1 MDKLLANKNVVL
13 TGCLRGI
20 GKTTMEVF
28 VRNGANI
35 FACAQYQ
42 DIDFENTIQKLSAEN
57 GIWIKPIYFD
67 LSDIESIKTGMRMII
82 SEKVQIDG
90 LVNIAGMVYNGLFQM
105 TSIEKMKE
113 VFEIDFFSQM
123 LITQYISKIMMKYK
137 SGSIVNIASITG
149 IDGNSGQVA
158 YGAAKAALIGSAKTI
173 SIELGQ
179 YGIRVNSVAP
189 GVILTDMTRAL
200 PEDKFNA
207 LIKKTEIPRAG
218 EPEEVANVLLYLISD
233 LSTYV
238 TGQVIRIDGGIG

>member
-1 MDKLLANKNVVL
+1 MNKLLANKNVVL

-28 VRNGANI
+28 ARNGANI

-42 DIDFENTIQKLSAEN
+42 DAGFENIIQKLSAEN
-57 GIWIKPIYFD
+57 DIWIKPIYFD
-67 LSDIESIKTGMRMII
+67 LSDIESIKAGMRLII
-82 SEKVQIDG
+82 SEKIQIDG

-149 IDGNSGQVA
+149 IDGNPGQVA
-158 YGAAKAALIGSAKTI
+158 YSAAKAALIGSTKTI

-179 YGIRVNSVAP
+179 YGIRVNALAP

-200 PEDKFNA
+200 SEDKFNN
-207 LIKKTEIPRAG
+207 LIKKAEIPRAG

-233 LSTYV
+233 LSSYV
-238 TGQVIRIDGGIG
+238 TGQVIRVDGGIG

>member
-1 MDKLLANKNVVL
+1 MKLLANKNIVL

-28 VRNGANI
+28 ARNGANI
-35 FACAQYQ
+35 FACAQYE
-42 DIDFENTIQKLSAEN
+42 DSDFINNIQNLSNEN

-67 LSDIESIKTGMRMII
+67 LQDTESIKSGMRMII
-82 SEKVQIDG
+82 AEKVPIDG

-113 VFEIDFFSQM
+113 VFEIDFFSQL

-158 YGAAKAALIGSAKTI
+158 YGAAKAALIGSTKTI

-189 GVILTDMTRAL
+189 GVILTEMTRAL
-200 PEDKFNA
+200 PDDKFNN
-207 LIKKTEIPRAG
+207 LIRKAEIPRAG
-218 EPEEVANVLLYLISD
+218 ESEEVANVLVYLISD
-233 LSTYV
+233 LSSYV
-238 TGQVIRIDGGIG
+238 TGQVIRVDGGIG

>member
-28 VRNGANI
+28 ARNGANI

-137 SGSIVNIASITG
+137 SGSIVNIASIAG
-149 IDGNSGQVA
+149 IDGNPGQVA
-158 YGAAKAALIGSAKTI
+158 YSAAKAALIGSTKTI

-179 YGIRVNSVAP
+179 YGIRVNALAP

-200 PEDKFNA
+200 PEDKFNN
-207 LIKKTEIPRAG
+207 LIKKAEIPRAG
-218 EPEEVANVLLYLISD
+218 EPEEVAKVLLYLISD
-233 LSTYV
+233 LSSYI
-238 TGQVIRIDGGIG
+238 TGQIIRVDGGIG

>member
-1 MDKLLANKNVVL
+1 MNKPLANKNVVL

-28 VRNGANI
+28 AKNGANI

-42 DIDFENTIQKLSAEN
+42 DSDFENNIQKLSNEN
-57 GIWIKPIYFD
+57 EIWIKPIYFD
-67 LSDIESIKTGMRMII
+67 LSDTESIKAGMRLII

-149 IDGNSGQVA
+149 IDGNPGQVA
-158 YGAAKAALIGSAKTI
+158 YGAAKAALIGSTKTI

-179 YGIRVNSVAP
+179 YGIRVNALAP

-200 PEDKFNA
+200 PEDKFNN
-207 LIKKTEIPRAG
+207 LIKKAEIPRAG
-218 EPEEVANVLLYLISD
+218 EPEEVANVLVYLISD
-233 LSTYV
+233 LSSYV
-238 TGQVIRIDGGIG
+238 TGQVIRVDGGIG

>member
-1 MDKLLANKNVVL
+1 MDKLLVNKNVVL

-28 VRNGANI
+28 AQNGANI
-35 FACAQYQ
+35 FACAQFQ
-42 DIDFENTIQKLSAEN
+42 DAGFENSIQQLSDEN

-67 LSDIESIKTGMRMII
+67 LADTESIKAGMRLII
-82 SEKVQIDG
+82 SEKIQIDG

-113 VFEIDFFSQM
+113 VFEVDFFSQM

-149 IDGNSGQVA
+149 IDGNPGQIA
-158 YGAAKAALIGSAKTI
+158 YGAAKAALIGSTKTI

-179 YGIRVNSVAP
+179 YGIRVNALAP

-200 PEDKFNA
+200 PEDKFNN
-207 LIKKTEIPRAG
+207 LIKKAEIPRAG
-218 EPEEVANVLLYLISD
+218 EPEEIANVLLYLISD
-233 LSTYV
+233 MSSYV
-238 TGQVIRIDGGIG
+238 TGQIIRVDGGIG

>member
-1 MDKLLANKNVVL
+1 MDKLLTNKNVVL
-13 TGCLRGI
+13 TGCLKGI

-28 VRNGANI
+28 AQNGANI

-42 DIDFENTIQKLSAEN
+42 DLEFEENIQKLSSEN

-67 LSDIESIKTGMRMII
+67 LSNNESIKTGMRMII
-82 SEKVQIDG
+82 SEKIQIDG

-105 TSIEKMKE
+105 TTIDMMKE

-137 SGSIVNIASITG
+137 SGSIVNISSITG

-158 YGAAKAALIGSAKTI
+158 YGAAKAALIGSTKTI

-179 YGIRVNSVAP
+179 YGIRANSVAP
-189 GVILTDMTRAL
+189 GVILTDMTKAL
-200 PEDKFNA
+200 TEDKFND
-207 LIKKTEIPRAG
+207 LLKTAEIPRAG
-218 EPEEVANVLLYLISD
+218 KPEEVANVLLYLISD
-233 LSTYV
+233 LSSYV
-238 TGQVIRIDGGIG
+238 TGQIIRVDGGIG